1 MTIAKKLEMNH
12 DHADAALLAFKAVA
26 DKCNVDWCL
35 FAGTALGLHRDERFL
50 PDDND
55 IDVAI
60 KVSDE
65 KRDAFWID
73 LHKAGFKRGRDC
85 ENVDG
90 SRNRHFYWHPEVS
103 WPVEGGLLVDIF
115 YKFTEEEENLLTS
128 FDGIYYKGQLYLTP
142 HPLELYLQTAYG
154 EWWDP
159 TLRNSAAGKE
169 HARTL

>member
-1 MTIAKKLEMNH
+1 MTIAPKVEMNH
-12 DHADAALLAFKAVA
+12 VHADAALLAFKEVA
-26 DKCNVDWCL
+26 DASKVDWCL
-35 FAGTALGLHRDERFL
+35 FAGTALGLHRDEHFL
-50 PDDND
+50 PGDND

-60 KVSDE
+60 KVPV
-65 KRDAFWID
+65 ANLGFFWLD
-73 LHKAGFKRGRDC
+73 LHIAGFKRGKDC
-85 ENVDG
+85 ENADG
-90 SRNRHFYWHPEVS
+90 SRNQHFYWHPEVW
-103 WPVEGGLLVDIF
+103 WPEEGGILIDVF

-169 HARTL
+169 DGHTL